1 MYTQNFKPLNRLLVV
16 LALCLCSTP
25 TLALRDDVTKPV
37 RINADTVV
45 FNKAKGF
52 AVYSGNVVIVQGSLQ
67 LKAWEIKIQAPNN
80 TIQLITAKGSPV
92 QFQQTMDDG
101 KVAKGKANL
110 IRYQVEEKRL
120 VMDGGAE
127 LVQNNDKF
135 SSQHIEYSTR
145 TGELKAGIARVKGK
159 KQDPKGRVSA
169 IFYPSNKV
177 K

>member
-1 MYTQNFKPLNRLLVV
+1 MYKQNFKPLHKLLAVV
-16 LALCLCSTP
+16 TLCLVSGP
-25 TLALRDDVTKPV
+25 LMALKDDVTKPV

-45 FNKAKGF
+45 FNKAKGL

-67 LKAWEIKIQAPNN
+67 IRAWEITIQAPRN
-80 TIQLITAKGSPV
+80 TIQSITAKGSPV

-110 IRYQVEEKRL
+110 VRYL
-120 VMDGGAE
+120 VPQKQLYLDGAAE
-127 LVQNNDKF
+127 LTQNNDKF

-159 KQDPKGRVSA
+159 PADPKGRVSA
-169 IFYPSNKV
+169 IFYPTNKAQ
-177 K
+177 